1 MDAMTTIIEYL
12 RCKYKTDKPTAILKT
27 EAKAFGMPYPLRSG
41 WLIEFGGMEIT
52 PGMFHRLRDG
62 LTRRGGAKASAG
74 LAAIDAPPVP
84 APYDKSKKGK
94 IDRKRVR
101 LAAKAQDL
109 AYKLA
114 NPHLATCAPSAPK
127 AALSHTVEGVDVRST
142 EFLRTWAWRELR
154 YATIKRYGPVCMCC
168 GATAKT
174 SGEPIQVDHI
184 KPRSLF
190 PALALD
196 PESLQVMC
204 GPCNMGKSNTDFT
217 DWRQ

>member
-1 MDAMTTIIEYL
+1 MTTIIEYL

-52 PGMFHRLRDG
+52 PGMLHRLRDG
-62 LTRRGGAKASAG
+62 LTRRGGVKASAG
-74 LAAIDAPPVP
+74 LAAIDAPPAP

-101 LAAKAQDL
+101 LAAKAQEL

-114 NPHLATCAPSAPK
+114 NPHLSTSVPLA
-127 AALSHTVEGVDVRST
+127 HVVEGVDVRST

-168 GATAKT
+168 GATART

-190 PALALD
+190 PELALD
-196 PESLQVMC
+196 PENLQPLC
-204 GPCNMGKSNTDFT
+204 SPCNQGKSNTDFT
-217 DWRQ
+217 DWRP